1 MPLDQAV
8 KALFQ
13 KGKLTL
19 KKHYKPQKE
28 KLPWK
33 KTSAEKSVK
42 ESK

>member
-1 MPLDQAV
+1 MSLDKAV
-8 KALFQ
+8 VALFQ
-13 KGKLTL
+13 KGKLSL